1 MWVMKKM
8 LLLKEPVDSKLDE
21 DINEHLDVLCCRN
34 TGTLTQHSPNSFPGK
49 KCRKT
54 WCRNT

>member
-21 DINEHLDVLCCRN
+21 DINEHLDELCCRN
-34 TGTLTQHSPNSFPGK
+34 T
-49 KCRKT
+49 
-54 WCRNT
+54 